1 VASLPGISQGELTM
15 QLKEKYNLSDM
26 LNEIEDDLLEQ
37 KKDVSQEKNIPQEI
51 ITEMMLS
58 NLKAKKK
65 KNN

>member
-1 VASLPGISQGELTM
+1 
-15 QLKEKYNLSDM
+15 M

>member
-1 VASLPGISQGELTM
+1 M

>member
-1 VASLPGISQGELTM
+1 M

-26 LNEIEDDLLEQ
+26 LNEIEADLLEQ